1 MDSQKDIKLLDI
13 ILKELQELNKKLY
26 GTEE

>member
-1 MDSQKDIKLLDI
+1 MDSQKDIRLLDI